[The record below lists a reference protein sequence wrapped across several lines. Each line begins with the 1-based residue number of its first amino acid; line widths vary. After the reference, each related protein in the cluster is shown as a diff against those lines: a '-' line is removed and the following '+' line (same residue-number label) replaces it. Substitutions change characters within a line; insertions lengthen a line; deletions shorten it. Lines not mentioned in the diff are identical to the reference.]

1 MQKMKSIKKEMVK
14 LMRIMIIFFNI
25 NIKNMKYQY
34 RILIKELIN
43 MGKKMNKYNVKCK
56 MNEIKM
62 MMVNKMDK
70 MNQKFQVNKMMW
82 KKRII
87 VSQLIKVKG

>member
-1 MQKMKSIKKEMVK
+1 
-14 LMRIMIIFFNI
+14 
-25 NIKNMKYQY
+25 
-34 RILIKELIN
+34 
-43 MGKKMNKYNVKCK
+43 MGKKMNKYNVKCE
-56 MNEIKM
+56 MNEIKI